1 MTAIPKRE
9 TRKEEDEKNL
19 WGVLEKIFH
28 ASCPEGATH
37 PMYVIHYPSLLQGS
51 TQNLQKETQALM
63 TDVSE
68 HFQSLLNVLN
78 DTLANW
84 VRLEAT
90 R

>member
-1 MTAIPKRE
+1 
-9 TRKEEDEKNL
+9 
-19 WGVLEKIFH
+19 
-28 ASCPEGATH
+28 
-37 PMYVIHYPSLLQGS
+37 MYVIHYPSLLQGS

-90 R
+90 